1 MTKHSIMEQLDE
13 LITLG
18 LVSRVVHVRK
28 KPTMIEY
35 ALTNR
40 GAMLLKCL
48 RKMMDVGIGIMMDY
62 HMEEVLIQEG
72 YIERVEDED
81 EQYKEALQQD

>member
-1 MTKHSIMEQLDE
+1 
-13 LITLG
+13 
-18 LVSRVVHVRK
+18 
-28 KPTMIEY
+28 
-35 ALTNR
+35 
-40 GAMLLKCL
+40 
-48 RKMMDVGIGIMMDY
+48 MMDY

>member
-1 MTKHSIMEQLDE
+1 
-13 LITLG
+13 
-18 LVSRVVHVRK
+18 
-28 KPTMIEY
+28 
-35 ALTNR
+35 
-40 GAMLLKCL
+40 MLLKCL